1 MGIRIPIIGESGAGP
16 ALMVCVVVALC
27 ILYVVAPYS
36 NPKAARASTAVT
48 GPAAVAAETA
58 VSAPAKADPGGR
70 LRTAPST
77 MDYLFYFSGLVAFGL
92 MSVAVVLAARPTWL
106 ERWFG
111 GLDGMY
117 LAHKWAGIA
126 IFVSIW
132 GHYLLE
138 DRKDG
143 PPNPNRVEHP
153 VFLADGT
160 VDPSRLA
167 AVVGEYAFYTL
178 IGLVA
183 LSLLKRIPYRYWRWT
198 HRAMLVLF
206 PAVVLHIF
214 LIKTTFPKVG
224 ALNLGLVVL
233 AAGGVAAILYQ
244 AILRHVFGRRTV
256 CRVKSVAAFPRGTE
270 LLLEPL
276 QGPLRFVAGQFV
288 FLKLHVAGMGE
299 AHPFTLSAAP
309 GEPCLRLSIRAL
321 GDYTARLADVPE
333 GALATIRGPYGRF
346 DHRIGGPRQVWVAGG
361 IGITPFLSW
370 LGDLARGSGAAGPE
384 ISLFYCVRYAH
395 EAVYLEEIRARCA
408 MMHRVSFT
416 LIAADVEGF
425 LDFDCVLKTTG
436 WAADSMD
443 VLFCGPT
450 VFGNALLSQAR
461 LRGLPRHRFHR
472 ERFEIR

>member
-1 MGIRIPIIGESGAGP
+1 MDIRLPIVGESGAGP
-16 ALMVCVVVALC
+16 ALMIWVVVVLC

-36 NPKAARASTAVT
+36 NPKVARASSAIT
-48 GPAAVAAETA
+48 GPAAVAAGTA
-58 VSAPAKADPGGR
+58 LTAPAKVETGGR

-77 MDYLFYFSGLVAFGL
+77 MDYLFYFSGLSAFGL

-106 ERWFG
+106 ERCFG

-126 IFVSIW
+126 IFVCIW

-143 PPNPNRVEHP
+143 PSNPNRVEHP

-160 VDPSRLA
+160 VDLSRLA

-178 IGLVA
+178 IALVA

-214 LIKTTFPKVG
+214 LINTTFPKVG
-224 ALNLGLVVL
+224 ALNMALVVL
-233 AAGGVAAILYQ
+233 AAGGTAAILYQ
-244 AILRHVFGRRTV
+244 GLLRHLVGRSTV
-256 CRVKSVAAFPRGTE
+256 CRVKSVVPFPRGTE

-276 QGPLRFVAGQFV
+276 QGPLGFVAGQFV
-288 FLKLHVAGMGE
+288 FLELRVAGMGE
-299 AHPFTLSAAP
+299 PHPFTLSGAP
-309 GEPCLRLSIRAL
+309 GDSCLRLSIRAL
-321 GDYTARLADVPE
+321 GDYTSRLVAVPE

-384 ISLFYCVRYAH
+384 ISLFYCVRDAG

-408 MMHRVSFT
+408 MMRRVSFT

-425 LDFDCVLKTTG
+425 LDFDRVLKTTG
-436 WAADSMD
+436 WSVDSMD
-443 VLFCGPT
+443 VFFCGPSG
-450 VFGNALLSQAR
+450 FGHALLSEAR
-461 LRGLPRHRFHR
+461 IRGLQRRRFHR